1 MSSKVTEVI
10 IKHAAL
16 VARAGGIQAPCDRCA
31 LLLDISD
38 VSAEEWETKVCS
50 VCPSCTINKEA
61 EEAEETANKENEQ

>member
-1 MSSKVTEVI
+1 MSSKVTELI

-61 EEAEETANKENEQ
+61 EETANKENEQ